1 MNQAPTGRL
10 LKIKHEHRDIGFLSA
25 RVVNE
30 FDCPGSWCLRVESPE
45 NLDEFQQH
53 LAHGSSMLLTLFTRD
68 GNIYRGEACVSSVS
82 ASADVASLVVLAGV
96 GPLLN
101 D

>member
-1 MNQAPTGRL
+1 MHEAPAGRL
-10 LKIKHEHRDIGFLSA
+10 LKLKHDHRDMGFLSA
-25 RVVNE
+25 RLASE
-30 FDCPGSWCLRVESPE
+30 FGCPGAWCLRVESPE

-53 LAHGSSMLLTLFTRD
+53 LSHGSSMSLTLFTRD
-68 GNIYRGEACVSSVS
+68 GSIYRGEACVSSVS